1 MKKVPKLKYAVGSVA
16 QAAAEGAD
24 TLLSEARKDVVAQ
37 RSPKPGVGK
46 DDTALAET
54 LAKVEGPGKTEA
66 APEGG
71 QDNLMA
77 TTKLVNSF
85 SFQGGNKKMD
95 KQFIMESLSSVA
107 DTPIVENKQSI
118 AEFITDLHR
127 VQVEEESKPLLSPK
141 DFQKLNSFAADA
153 GDEGRLEKKE
163 GGEVSDEDKYI
174 SLYKSMEQSMDKAKD
189 DASKERIY
197 KRFAEVENSFD
208 GNVISNALQKMD
220 AEEEGRVGKFFG
232 GIMKVAKEVLGQSGG
247 GEPTGILGAIMK
259 GGAEGTTTVPQG
271 QDEAASISALEGPDP
286 ISAANNAPIA
296 NFAEG
301 GRISVS
307 EYVKARDKALKDIDN
322 TESLTEREEISA
334 AFSKVSKE
342 FMEQESLGDSIDRE
356 RAEKAKALKKKNMG
370 GSLLADDKPVD
381 TYDNIPEGEKEAVEA
396 SQLPDEEMEDEY
408 AGFVLGEALSTED
421 QEYLMGALEGDER
434 LGGIF
439 DKVMDIAGEFA
450 GDGAVKGPGTGT
462 SDSIP
467 ARLSDGEFVFTR
479 KATDQ
484 LGTEKLQTMMDEA
497 ERAYDGGLMKKY
509 MGGSILGGMDEV
521 EDNDKKVYDQMLTSN
536 AMPSVR

>member
-16 QAAAEGAD
+16 QAATEGAA

-54 LAKVEGPGKTEA
+54 LAKVDGPGKTEA
-66 APEGG
+66 VPESG

-77 TTKLVNSF
+77 TTKLINSF

-141 DFQKLNSFAADA
+141 DFKKLNSFAADA
-153 GDEGRLEKKE
+153 SDEGRLEKKE

-189 DASKERIY
+189 AEARNRIL
-197 KRFAEVENSFD
+197 KRWTDVENSFD
-208 GNVISNALQKMD
+208 GNTISNALQQMD
-220 AEEEGRVGKFFG
+220 AEREGKSLG
-232 GIMKVAKEVLGQSGG
+232 GLLKAGKEVLKHSGG
-247 GEPTGILGAIMK
+247 GEPTGILGALLGGN

-322 TESLTEREEISA
+322 AESIAAREKISED
-334 AFSKVSKE
+334 FSKVSKE
-342 FMEQESLGDSIDRE
+342 FMEQESLGNSIDRE
-356 RAEKAKALKKKNMG
+356 RAEKAEALKKKNMG

-450 GDGAVKGPGTGT
+450 GEGAVKGPGTGT

-497 ERAYDGGLMKKY
+497 ERAYDGGLMQKY

>member
-16 QAAAEGAD
+16 QAATEGAD

-54 LAKVEGPGKTEA
+54 LAKVDGPGKTEA
-66 APEGG
+66 VPESG

-77 TTKLVNSF
+77 TTKLINSF

-141 DFQKLNSFAADA
+141 DFKKLNSFAADA
-153 GDEGRLEKKE
+153 SDEGRLEKKE

-189 DASKERIY
+189 AEARNRIL
-197 KRFAEVENSFD
+197 KRWTDVENSFD
-208 GNVISNALQKMD
+208 GNTISNALQQMD
-220 AEEEGRVGKFFG
+220 AEREGKSLG
-232 GIMKVAKEVLGQSGG
+232 GLLKAGKEVLKHSGG
-247 GEPTGILGAIMK
+247 GEPTGILGALLGGN

-322 TESLTEREEISA
+322 AESIAAREKISED
-334 AFSKVSKE
+334 FSKVSKE
-342 FMEQESLGDSIDRE
+342 FMEQESLGNSIDRE
-356 RAEKAKALKKKNMG
+356 RAEKAEALKKKNMG

-450 GDGAVKGPGTGT
+450 GEGAVKGPGTGT

-497 ERAYDGGLMKKY
+497 ERAYDGGLMQKY

>member
-16 QAAAEGAD
+16 QAATEGAA

-54 LAKVEGPGKTEA
+54 LAKVDGPGKTEA
-66 APEGG
+66 VPESG

-77 TTKLVNSF
+77 TTKLINSF

-141 DFQKLNSFAADA
+141 DFKKLNSFAADA
-153 GDEGRLEKKE
+153 SDEGRLEKKE

-189 DASKERIY
+189 AEARNRIL
-197 KRFAEVENSFD
+197 KRWTDVENSFD
-208 GNVISNALQKMD
+208 GNTISNALQQMD
-220 AEEEGRVGKFFG
+220 AEREGKSLG
-232 GIMKVAKEVLGQSGG
+232 GLLKAGKEVLKHSGG
-247 GEPTGILGAIMK
+247 GEPTGILGALLGGN

-322 TESLTEREEISA
+322 AESIAAREKISED
-334 AFSKVSKE
+334 FSKVSKE
-342 FMEQESLGDSIDRE
+342 FMEQESLGNSIDRE
-356 RAEKAKALKKKNMG
+356 RAEKTEALKKKNMG

-450 GDGAVKGPGTGT
+450 GEGAVKGPGTGT

-497 ERAYDGGLMKKY
+497 ERAYDGGLMQKY